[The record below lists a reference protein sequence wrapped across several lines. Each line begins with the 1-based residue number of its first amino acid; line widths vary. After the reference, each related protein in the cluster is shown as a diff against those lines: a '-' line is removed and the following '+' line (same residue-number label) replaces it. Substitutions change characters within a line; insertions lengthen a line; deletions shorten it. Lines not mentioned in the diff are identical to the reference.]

1 MEDSKEVSKEIV
13 KINGKKS
20 LTKKNRKFIQAIIE
34 GKPIHEAYR
43 VAGYRGRG
51 YSAPYELKSY
61 LKSEIR
67 VSMEGHGISEEAI
80 LIEARNMLNMPLDPN
95 KIHLTFREKFTGLK
109 DLHKMLP
116 KDAEK
121 ERTFSPVIIQRGDG
135 PTQINIGPQETKKEE
150 KAKEA
155 TSDAT

>member
-1 MEDSKEVSKEIV
+1 MENNKEVSKEIV
-13 KINGKKS
+13 KIKEKKT
-20 LTKKNRKFIQAIIE
+20 LTKKNRKFIQAIID

-43 VAGYRGRG
+43 VAGYRGKG

-61 LKSEIR
+61 LKNEIL
-67 VSMEGHGISEEAI
+67 VAMEGHGISEEAI
-80 LIEARNMLNMPLDPN
+80 LIEARNMLNMPLDPH
-95 KIHLTFREKFTGLK
+95 KTHLSFREKFTGLK

-135 PTQINIGPQETKKEE
+135 PTQINIGPVEKEE
-150 KAKEA
+150 KKKEVTENA
-155 TSDAT
+155 T